1 MGAKYGPIGVKIK
14 SFEIIHLSVRDGER
28 NGREEEKFFP
38 NRTPEKEKFF
48 LPGDRSSRF
57 SPRVL

>member
-1 MGAKYGPIGVKIK
+1 MGAKYGPIGVKIEC
-14 SFEIIHLSVRDGER
+14 FDIIHLSVRDGDR

-38 NRTPEKEKFF
+38 KRAPEREKFF

-57 SPRVL
+57 SPRVP